1 MTNKFTSKV
10 SYTDALTVVTYKQPK
25 LSIDVTDILQGSDVP
40 VTLLDND
47 EPIPAAPLRFSGQR
61 IKSRVGGGDTTYTV
75 ASADT
80 LPSTIY
86 ARMRYLDSDELAEE
100 SSWKET
106 SARLA
111 AAKPKRLSVSVTG
124 FLR

>member
-47 EPIPAAPLRFSGQR
+47 EPIPAGTAEVLWSEDKVNWVQEIQLTLWLQLIPYRLRFMPGCVTLIPMNWQR
-61 IKSRVGGGDTTYTV
+61 SLHGR
-75 ASADT
+75 
-80 LPSTIY
+80 
-86 ARMRYLDSDELAEE
+86 
-100 SSWKET
+100 
-106 SARLA
+106 
-111 AAKPKRLSVSVTG
+111 KRLLGWQPQNPSA
-124 FLR
+124 FLSR

>member
-1 MTNKFTSKV
+1 M
-10 SYTDALTVVTYKQPK
+10 Q
-25 LSIDVTDILQGSDVP
+25 
-40 VTLLDND
+40 
-47 EPIPAAPLRFSGQR
+47 
-61 IKSRVGGGDTTYTV
+61 GDTTYTV

-124 FLR
+124 VSKVEVGQKLLWKVSSRTLTVSTRMVIT

>member
-1 MTNKFTSKV
+1 QNDVTLKMPAFEWVHVQLHQQKGMISLSPPTICNSAKMTNKFTSKV

-47 EPIPAAPLRFSGQR
+47 EPIPAGTAEVLWSEDKVNWVQ
-61 IKSRVGGGDTTYTV
+61 GDTTYTV

-80 LPSTIY
+80 LPS
-86 ARMRYLDSDELAEE
+86 
-100 SSWKET
+100 
-106 SARLA
+106 
-111 AAKPKRLSVSVTG
+111 
-124 FLR
+124 

>member
-47 EPIPAAPLRFSGQR
+47 EPIPAGTAEVLWSEDKVNWVQ
-61 IKSRVGGGDTTYTV
+61 GDTTYTV
-75 ASADT
+75 ACFT
-80 LPSTIY
+80 LPSTFY

-100 SSWKET
+100 SLHGRT
-106 SARLA
+106 R
-111 AAKPKRLSVSVTG
+111 PRSVGSRKTQAPFCLKMV
-124 FLR
+124 LR

>member
-1 MTNKFTSKV
+1 MTNKFTSKI

-25 LSIDVTDILQGSDVP
+25 LSIDVTDILQGSDIP

-47 EPIPAAPLRFSGQR
+47 EPIPAGTAEVLWSEDKVNWVQ
-61 IKSRVGGGDTTYTV
+61 GDTTYTV

-111 AAKPKRLSVSVTG
+111 AANPSAFLS
-124 FLR
+124 R